1 MEFGSLKYGL
11 PRRSAPRN
19 DVLCL
24 PAPRNDVNYCN
35 PELLVLTSLRAP
47 APRYTSLRAPE
58 GGVAIYNNNIT
69 LYYLSF
75 FCI

>member
-24 PAPRNDVNYCN
+24 PAPRY
-35 PELLVLTSLRAP
+35 TSLRAP

-58 GGVAIYNNNIT
+58 GGVAIHITNIA
-69 LYYLSF
+69 LYFYDN

>member
-24 PAPRNDVNYCN
+24 PAPR
-35 PELLVLTSLRAP
+35 
-47 APRYTSLRAPE
+47 YTSLRAPE
-58 GGVAIYNNNIT
+58 GGVAIYITNIA
-69 LYYLSF
+69 LYFYDN

>member
-47 APRYTSLRAPE
+47 E
-58 GGVAIYNNNIT
+58 GGVAIHITNIA
-69 LYYLSF
+69 LYFYDN

>member
-11 PRRSAPRN
+11 LGRS
-19 DVLCL
+19 
-24 PAPRNDVNYCN
+24 
-35 PELLVLTSLRAP
+35 

-69 LYYLSF
+69 LYYLNF

>member
-11 PRRSAPRN
+11 PRRCAPRN

-58 GGVAIYNNNIT
+58 GGVAIHITNIA
-69 LYYLSF
+69 LYFYDN

>member
-24 PAPRNDVNYCN
+24 PAPCNDVN
-35 PELLVLTSLRAP
+35 TA
-47 APRYTSLRAPE
+47 T
-58 GGVAIYNNNIT
+58 
-69 LYYLSF
+69 LSF
-75 FCI
+75 SY

>member
-11 PRRSAPRN
+11 PRRS
-19 DVLCL
+19 
-24 PAPRNDVNYCN
+24 APRNDVNYCN

-58 GGVAIYNNNIT
+58 GGVAIHITNIA
-69 LYYLSF
+69 LYFYDN